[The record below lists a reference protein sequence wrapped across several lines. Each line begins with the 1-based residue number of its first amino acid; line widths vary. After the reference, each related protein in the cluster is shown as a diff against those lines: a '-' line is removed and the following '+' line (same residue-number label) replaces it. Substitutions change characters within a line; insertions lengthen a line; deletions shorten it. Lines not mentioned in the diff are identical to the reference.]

1 MKIVAGVIINFV
13 PLLIAVI
20 AHEMAHGWVA
30 YKRGDDTAKRQKR
43 LSLNPLRHIDPLG
56 SIIIPLLFLITRT
69 GFVIGWA
76 KPVPINYTK
85 LKTPEKDIF
94 LISIAGII
102 ANLYLALI
110 SILLLY
116 LIQFVGNIT
125 IQAYVGAFLLNMVI
139 INIIIAAFNILPI
152 PPLDGSKIFF
162 GGINKPWAAKYISAE
177 KEGFIAILFLAFILP
192 SFLAL
197 FHINFN
203 PLGWYL
209 INTTKFI
216 VSLFL

>member
-162 GGINKPWAAKYISAE
+162 GGINKPWAAKYINSE
-177 KEGFIAILFLAFILP
+177 KEGFIAILVLAFILP

-197 FHINFN
+197 FQINFN

>member
-162 GGINKPWAAKYISAE
+162 GGINKPWAAKYINSE